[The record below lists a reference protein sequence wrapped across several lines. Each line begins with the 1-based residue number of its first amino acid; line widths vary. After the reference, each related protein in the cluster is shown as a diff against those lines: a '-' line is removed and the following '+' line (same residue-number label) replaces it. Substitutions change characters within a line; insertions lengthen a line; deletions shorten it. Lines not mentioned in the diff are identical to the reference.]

1 MFRYAFLLAA
11 SAVADAPKAA
21 VTVLVAAVDGAQLTL
36 PGSPGGPRRGGS
48 GRYPG
53 SPSRPRADPPRPG
66 PDASSP
72 ERLPGTAMSKTAYIR
87 TKPHLNIGT
96 MGHVDHG
103 KTTLT
108 AAITKVL
115 AERGAG
121 TFVPFDRIDRAP
133 EEAARGITINI
144 AHVEYETGTRHYA
157 HVDMPG
163 HADYVKNMV
172 TGAAQLDGAIL
183 VVSALDGI
191 MPQTAE
197 HVLLARQVGV
207 DHIVVALNKAD
218 AGDEELTDLV
228 ELEVRELLTAHGY
241 GGDAAPV
248 VRVSGLKA
256 LEGDPR
262 WTASIEALLD
272 AVDTYVPVPERYLDA
287 PFLLPVENVL
297 TITGRG
303 TVVTGAV
310 ERGTVRVGDKVQVLG
325 ADTETVVT
333 GLETFGRPM
342 EEAQAG
348 DNVALLLRGVPRDA
362 VRRGHVVA
370 APGSVT
376 PSRRFT
382 ARLYVL
388 SAREGGRTTPLSTG
402 YRPQFYIR
410 TADVVGDVD
419 LGEAAVAR
427 PGDTVTVTVELGR
440 DVPLEPGLG
449 FAVREGGRT
458 VGAGTVTE
466 VL

>member
-1 MFRYAFLLAA
+1 
-11 SAVADAPKAA
+11 
-21 VTVLVAAVDGAQLTL
+21 
-36 PGSPGGPRRGGS
+36 
-48 GRYPG
+48 
-53 SPSRPRADPPRPG
+53 
-66 PDASSP
+66 
-72 ERLPGTAMSKTAYIR
+72 MSKTAYVR

-115 AERGAG
+115 ADRGSGA
-121 TFVPFDRIDRAP
+121 FVPFDRIDRAP

-144 AHVEYETGTRHYA
+144 AHVEYETDTRHYA

-228 ELEVRELLTAHGY
+228 ELEVRDLLTAHGY
-241 GGDAAPV
+241 GGDSVPV

-272 AVDTYVPVPERYLDA
+272 AVDTYVPMPERYLDA
-287 PFLLPVENVL
+287 PFLLSVENVL

-310 ERGTVRVGDKVQVLG
+310 ERGLVRVGDRVEVLG
-325 ADTETVVT
+325 ASVETVVT
-333 GLETFGRPM
+333 GLETFGKPM

-370 APGSVT
+370 APGSVK
-376 PSRRFT
+376 PRRRFS
-382 ARLYVL
+382 AQVYVL
-388 SAREGGRTTPLSTG
+388 SAREGGRTTPVSSG

-410 TADVVGDVD
+410 TADVVGVVD
-419 LGEAAVAR
+419 LGEVAVAR
-427 PGDTVTVTVELGR
+427 PGDTVAMTVELGR
-440 DVPLEPGLG
+440 DMPLEPGLG
-449 FAVREGGRT
+449 FAIREGGRT
-458 VGAGTVTE
+458 VGAGTVT
-466 VL
+466 VVG

>member
-1 MFRYAFLLAA
+1 M
-11 SAVADAPKAA
+11 P
-21 VTVLVAAVDGAQLTL
+21 
-36 PGSPGGPRRGGS
+36 
-48 GRYPG
+48 
-53 SPSRPRADPPRPG
+53 
-66 PDASSP
+66 
-72 ERLPGTAMSKTAYIR
+72 KTAYVR

-115 AERGAG
+115 SDRAG
-121 TFVPFDRIDRAP
+121 SGTSYVPFDRIDRAP

-144 AHVEYETGTRHYA
+144 AHVEYETDTRHYA

-163 HADYVKNMV
+163 HADYIKNMV

-207 DHIVVALNKAD
+207 NHIVVALNKAD
-218 AGDEELTDLV
+218 AGDDELTDLV
-228 ELEVRELLTAHGY
+228 ELEVRELLSRHGY
-241 GGDAAPV
+241 GGDAVPV
-248 VRVSGLKA
+248 VRVSGLRA
-256 LEGDPR
+256 LAGDPR
-262 WTASIEALLD
+262 WTAAVEALLD
-272 AVDTYVPVPERYLDA
+272 AVDTYVPMPIRYTDA

-310 ERGTVRVGDKVQVLG
+310 ERGTVRVGDRVEVLG
-325 ADTETVVT
+325 ADAGPQTSTVT
-333 GLETFGRPM
+333 GLETFGKPM
-342 EEAQAG
+342 ESAEAG
-348 DNVALLLRGVPRDA
+348 DNVALLLRGMARDA

-370 APGSVT
+370 APGSVV

-382 ARLYVL
+382 AQVYVL
-388 SAREGGRTTPLSTG
+388 SASEGGRTTPVASG

-410 TADVVGDVD
+410 TADVVGDID

-427 PGDTVTVTVELGR
+427 PGTTVTMTVELGR

-449 FAVREGGRT
+449 FAIREGGRT
-458 VGAGTVTE
+458 VGAGTVTS
-466 VL
+466 LL

>member
-1 MFRYAFLLAA
+1 
-11 SAVADAPKAA
+11 
-21 VTVLVAAVDGAQLTL
+21 
-36 PGSPGGPRRGGS
+36 
-48 GRYPG
+48 
-53 SPSRPRADPPRPG
+53 
-66 PDASSP
+66 
-72 ERLPGTAMSKTAYIR
+72 MSKTAYVR

-115 AERGAG
+115 SDRGTG

-144 AHVEYETGTRHYA
+144 AHVEYETDTRHYA

-163 HADYVKNMV
+163 HADYIKNMV

-191 MPQTAE
+191 MPQTSE

-207 DHIVVALNKAD
+207 DHIVVAINKAD
-218 AGDEELTDLV
+218 AGDPELTDLV

-241 GGDAAPV
+241 GGDTAPV
-248 VRVSGLKA
+248 VRVSGLRA

-262 WTASIEALLD
+262 WVAAVEALLD
-272 AVDTYVPVPERYLDA
+272 AVDTYVPVPVRYTDA
-287 PFLLPVENVL
+287 PFLLSVENVL

-310 ERGTVRVGDKVQVLG
+310 ERGTVRVGDRVEVLG
-325 ADTETVVT
+325 AGVETVVT
-333 GLETFGRPM
+333 GLETFGKPM
-342 EEAQAG
+342 ESAQAG
-348 DNVALLLRGVPRDA
+348 DNVALLLRGTPRDA

-370 APGSVT
+370 APGSLV

-382 ARLYVL
+382 ARVHLL
-388 SAREGGRTTPLSTG
+388 PAREGGRSTPVTTG
-402 YRPQFYIR
+402 YRPQFYLR
-410 TADVVGDVD
+410 TADVVGDMD

-440 DVPLEPGLG
+440 DTPLEPGLG
-449 FAVREGGRT
+449 FAIREGGRT
-458 VGAGTVTE
+458 VGAGTVTA
-466 VL
+466 LL

>member
-1 MFRYAFLLAA
+1 M
-11 SAVADAPKAA
+11 P
-21 VTVLVAAVDGAQLTL
+21 
-36 PGSPGGPRRGGS
+36 
-48 GRYPG
+48 
-53 SPSRPRADPPRPG
+53 
-66 PDASSP
+66 
-72 ERLPGTAMSKTAYIR
+72 KTAYVR

-115 AERGAG
+115 AERGSG

-144 AHVEYETGTRHYA
+144 AHVEYETDTRHYA

-163 HADYVKNMV
+163 HADYIKNMV

-228 ELEVRELLTAHGY
+228 ELEVRELLSAHGY
-241 GGDAAPV
+241 GGDSVPV

-262 WTASIEALLD
+262 WMSAIDALLD
-272 AVDTYVPVPERYLDA
+272 AVDTYVPIPERYLDA

-310 ERGTVRVGDKVQVLG
+310 ERGTIRVGDRVEVLG
-325 ADTETVVT
+325 ATVDTVVT
-333 GLETFGRPM
+333 GLETFGKPM
-342 EEAQAG
+342 DEAQAG

-362 VRRGHVVA
+362 VRRGHIVA
-370 APGSVT
+370 APGSVV
-376 PSRRFT
+376 PSRRFS
-382 ARLYVL
+382 AQVYVL
-388 SAREGGRTTPLSTG
+388 SAREGVVRRLCPPGTGRSSTSVPRMWSATSTSVRSPLPGPVTPSRWRWSSGGTFRWSPVWG
-402 YRPQFYIR
+402 SRS
-410 TADVVGDVD
+410 VKGVG
-419 LGEAAVAR
+419 
-427 PGDTVTVTVELGR
+427 PWGR
-440 DVPLEPGLG
+440 
-449 FAVREGGRT
+449 GR
-458 VGAGTVTE
+458 
-466 VL
+466 

>member
-1 MFRYAFLLAA
+1 
-11 SAVADAPKAA
+11 
-21 VTVLVAAVDGAQLTL
+21 
-36 PGSPGGPRRGGS
+36 
-48 GRYPG
+48 
-53 SPSRPRADPPRPG
+53 
-66 PDASSP
+66 
-72 ERLPGTAMSKTAYIR
+72 MSKTAYVR

-115 AERGAG
+115 AERGSG

-133 EEAARGITINI
+133 EEAERGITINI
-144 AHVEYETGTRHYA
+144 AHVEYETDTRHYA

-163 HADYVKNMV
+163 HADYIKNMV

-218 AGDEELTDLV
+218 AGDEELIDLV
-228 ELEVRELLTAHGY
+228 ELEVRDLLTRNGY
-241 GGDAAPV
+241 PGDAVPV

-256 LEGDPR
+256 LDGDPR
-262 WTASIEALLD
+262 WTASVEALLD
-272 AVDTYVPVPERYLDA
+272 AVDTYVPVPERYVDA

-310 ERGTVRVGDKVQVLG
+310 ERGRVRVGDRVEVLG
-325 ADTETVVT
+325 AELESVVT
-333 GLETFGRPM
+333 GLETFGKPM
-342 EEAQAG
+342 QEAQAG
-348 DNVALLLRGVPRDA
+348 DNVALLLRGVARDA

-370 APGSVT
+370 APGSVV

-382 ARLYVL
+382 ARVYVL
-388 SAREGGRTTPLSTG
+388 SAREGGRSTAITTG

-410 TADVVGDVD
+410 TADVVGSVD
-419 LGEAAVAR
+419 LGETAVAA
-427 PGDTVTVTVELGR
+427 PGATVTMTVELGR
-440 DVPLEPGLG
+440 DVPLEAGLG
-449 FAVREGGRT
+449 FAIREGGRT
-458 VGAGTVTE
+458 VGAGTVTA
-466 VL
+466 LG

>member
-1 MFRYAFLLAA
+1 
-11 SAVADAPKAA
+11 
-21 VTVLVAAVDGAQLTL
+21 
-36 PGSPGGPRRGGS
+36 
-48 GRYPG
+48 
-53 SPSRPRADPPRPG
+53 
-66 PDASSP
+66 
-72 ERLPGTAMSKTAYIR
+72 MSKTAYVR

-115 AERGAG
+115 ADRGSGA
-121 TFVPFDRIDRAP
+121 FVPFDRIDRAP

-144 AHVEYETGTRHYA
+144 AHVEYETDTRHYA

-228 ELEVRELLTAHGY
+228 ELEVRDLLTAHGY
-241 GGDAAPV
+241 GGDSVPV

-262 WTASIEALLD
+262 WTASVEALLD
-272 AVDTYVPVPERYLDA
+272 AVDTYVPMPERYLDA

-310 ERGTVRVGDKVQVLG
+310 ERGVVRVGDRVEVLG
-325 ADTETVVT
+325 ASVETVVT
-333 GLETFGRPM
+333 GLETFGKPM

-370 APGSVT
+370 APGSVK
-376 PSRRFT
+376 PRRRFS
-382 ARLYVL
+382 AQVYVL
-388 SAREGGRTTPLSTG
+388 SAREGGRTTPVSSG

-410 TADVVGDVD
+410 TADVVGVVD
-419 LGEAAVAR
+419 LGEVAVAR
-427 PGDTVTVTVELGR
+427 PGDTVAMTVELGR
-440 DVPLEPGLG
+440 DVPLEAGLG

-458 VGAGTVTE
+458 VGAGTVT
-466 VL
+466 VVG

>member
-1 MFRYAFLLAA
+1 M
-11 SAVADAPKAA
+11 P
-21 VTVLVAAVDGAQLTL
+21 
-36 PGSPGGPRRGGS
+36 
-48 GRYPG
+48 
-53 SPSRPRADPPRPG
+53 
-66 PDASSP
+66 
-72 ERLPGTAMSKTAYIR
+72 KTAYVR

-115 AERGAG
+115 AERGTG

-144 AHVEYETGTRHYA
+144 AHVEYETDTRHYA

-228 ELEVRELLTAHGY
+228 ELEVRDLLTAQGY
-241 GGDAAPV
+241 PGDSVPV

-262 WTASIEALLD
+262 WTAAIDALLD
-272 AVDTYVPVPERYLDA
+272 AVDTYVPMPERYVDA

-310 ERGTVRVGDKVQVLG
+310 ERGRIRVGDRVEVLG
-325 ADTETVVT
+325 AEAETVVT
-333 GLETFGRPM
+333 GLETFGKPM

-362 VRRGHVVA
+362 VRRGHIVA
-370 APGSVT
+370 APGSVV

-382 ARLYVL
+382 ARVYVL
-388 SAREGGRTTPLSTG
+388 SAREGGRTTPVSTG

-419 LGEAAVAR
+419 LGETAVVR
-427 PGDTVTVTVELGR
+427 PGDTVTMTVELGR
-440 DVPLEPGLG
+440 EVPLEPGLG
-449 FAVREGGRT
+449 FAIREGGRT
-458 VGAGTVTE
+458 VGAGTVTS
-466 VL
+466 VA

>member
-1 MFRYAFLLAA
+1 
-11 SAVADAPKAA
+11 
-21 VTVLVAAVDGAQLTL
+21 
-36 PGSPGGPRRGGS
+36 
-48 GRYPG
+48 
-53 SPSRPRADPPRPG
+53 
-66 PDASSP
+66 
-72 ERLPGTAMSKTAYIR
+72 MSKTAYVR

-115 AERGAG
+115 AERGTG

-144 AHVEYETGTRHYA
+144 AHVEYETDTRHYA

-207 DHIVVALNKAD
+207 DHIVVAINKAD

-228 ELEVRELLTAHGY
+228 ELEVRELLSAHGY
-241 GGDAAPV
+241 GGDTVPV
-248 VRVSGLKA
+248 VRVSGLRA
-256 LEGDPR
+256 LAGDPQ
-262 WTASIEALLD
+262 WTESIVALLD
-272 AVDTYVPVPERYLDA
+272 AVDTFVPMPERYVDA
-287 PFLLPVENVL
+287 PFLLSIENVL

-310 ERGTVRVGDKVQVLG
+310 ERGTVRVGDRVEVLG
-325 ADTETVVT
+325 AGIESVVT
-333 GLETFGRPM
+333 GVETFGKPM
-342 EEAQAG
+342 DEAQAG
-348 DNVALLLRGVPRDA
+348 DNVALLLRGVARDT
-362 VRRGHVVA
+362 VRRGQVVA
-370 APGSVT
+370 APGSVE
-376 PSRRFT
+376 PRRRFT
-382 ARLYVL
+382 AQVYVL
-388 SAREGGRTTPLSTG
+388 SSAEGGRSTPITTG

-410 TADVVGDVD
+410 TADVVGDID
-419 LGEAAVAR
+419 LGERAVAR
-427 PGDTVTVTVELGR
+427 PGDTVSVTVELGR

-449 FAVREGGRT
+449 FAIREGGRT
-458 VGAGTVTE
+458 VGAGTVSR
-466 VL
+466 VD

>member
-1 MFRYAFLLAA
+1 M
-11 SAVADAPKAA
+11 P
-21 VTVLVAAVDGAQLTL
+21 
-36 PGSPGGPRRGGS
+36 
-48 GRYPG
+48 
-53 SPSRPRADPPRPG
+53 
-66 PDASSP
+66 
-72 ERLPGTAMSKTAYIR
+72 KTAYVR

-115 AERGAG
+115 AERGSG
-121 TFVPFDRIDRAP
+121 SSTRYVPFDRIDRAP

-144 AHVEYETGTRHYA
+144 AHVEYETDTRHYA

-228 ELEVRELLTAHGY
+228 ELEVRELLSAHGY
-241 GGDAAPV
+241 GGESVPV

-256 LEGDPR
+256 LEGEPR
-262 WTASIEALLD
+262 WTAAIDALLD
-272 AVDTYVPVPERYLDA
+272 AVDTYVPMPERYLDA

-310 ERGTVRVGDKVQVLG
+310 ERGTIRVGDRVEVLG
-325 ADTETVVT
+325 AAVDTVVT
-333 GLETFGRPM
+333 GLETFGKPM
-342 EEAQAG
+342 DEAQAG

-362 VRRGHVVA
+362 VRRGHIVA
-370 APGSVT
+370 APGSVV
-376 PSRRFT
+376 PSRRFS
-382 ARLYVL
+382 ARVYVL
-388 SAREGGRTTPLSTG
+388 STGEGGRTTPVSTG

-419 LGEAAVAR
+419 LGEGAVAR
-427 PGDTVTVTVELGR
+427 PGDTVTMTVELGR
-440 DVPLEPGLG
+440 EVPLEPGLG
-449 FAVREGGRT
+449 FAIREGGRT
-458 VGAGTVTE
+458 VGAGTVTS
-466 VL
+466 VDRTVTAVD

>member
-1 MFRYAFLLAA
+1 
-11 SAVADAPKAA
+11 
-21 VTVLVAAVDGAQLTL
+21 
-36 PGSPGGPRRGGS
+36 
-48 GRYPG
+48 
-53 SPSRPRADPPRPG
+53 
-66 PDASSP
+66 
-72 ERLPGTAMSKTAYIR
+72 MSKTAYVR

-115 AERGAG
+115 SDRGTG

-133 EEAARGITINI
+133 EESQRGITINI
-144 AHVEYETGTRHYA
+144 AHVEYETDTRHYA

-163 HADYVKNMV
+163 HADYIKNMV

-218 AGDEELTDLV
+218 AVEEGDDAVLTDLV
-228 ELEVRELLTAHGY
+228 ELEVRELLSAHGY
-241 GGDAAPV
+241 GGDSVPV
-248 VRVSGLKA
+248 VRVSGLRA

-262 WTASIEALLD
+262 WTSAIEALLD
-272 AVDTYVPVPERYLDA
+272 AVDTYVPMPVRYTDA
-287 PFLLPVENVL
+287 PFLLSVENVL

-310 ERGTVRVGDKVQVLG
+310 ERGTLRTGDKVTVLG
-325 ADTETVVT
+325 GEQDIDTVVT
-333 GLETFGRPM
+333 GLETFGKPM
-342 EEAQAG
+342 ESAQAG
-348 DNVALLLRGVPRDA
+348 DNVALLLRGVERGR
-362 VRRGHVVA
+362 VRRGQVVA

-382 ARLYVL
+382 ARVYVL
-388 SAREGGRTTPLSTG
+388 SGREGGRTTPVTTG

-410 TADVVGDVD
+410 TADVVGDID
-419 LGEAAVAR
+419 LGDLAVAR
-427 PGDTVTVTVELGR
+427 PGDTVDLTVELGR
-440 DVPLEPGLG
+440 DVPLETGLG
-449 FAVREGGRT
+449 FAIREGGRT
-458 VGAGTVTE
+458 VGAGTVTA
-466 VL
+466 LL

>member
-1 MFRYAFLLAA
+1 M
-11 SAVADAPKAA
+11 P
-21 VTVLVAAVDGAQLTL
+21 
-36 PGSPGGPRRGGS
+36 
-48 GRYPG
+48 
-53 SPSRPRADPPRPG
+53 
-66 PDASSP
+66 
-72 ERLPGTAMSKTAYIR
+72 KTAYVR

-115 AERGAG
+115 ADRGTGA
-121 TFVPFDRIDRAP
+121 FVPFDRIDRAP

-144 AHVEYETGTRHYA
+144 AHVEYETDTRHYA

-228 ELEVRELLTAHGY
+228 ELEVRDLLTAHGY
-241 GGDAAPV
+241 GGDSVPV

-256 LEGDPR
+256 LQGDPR

-272 AVDTYVPVPERYLDA
+272 AVDTYVPMPERYLDA

-310 ERGTVRVGDKVQVLG
+310 ERGVVRVGDKVEVLG
-325 ADTETVVT
+325 AAVETVVT
-333 GLETFGRPM
+333 GLETFGKPM

-370 APGSVT
+370 APGSVV
-376 PSRRFT
+376 PSRRFS
-382 ARLYVL
+382 ARVYLL
-388 SAREGGRTTPLSTG
+388 SAREGGRTTPVSSG
-402 YRPQFYIR
+402 YRPQFYLR
-410 TADVVGDVD
+410 TADVVGVVD
-419 LGEAAVAR
+419 LGEATVAR
-427 PGDTVTVTVELGR
+427 PGDTVAMTVELGR
-440 DVPLEPGLG
+440 DVPLEAGLG
-449 FAVREGGRT
+449 FAIREGGRT
-458 VGAGTVTE
+458 VGAGTVTA
-466 VL
+466 VG

>member
-1 MFRYAFLLAA
+1 M
-11 SAVADAPKAA
+11 P
-21 VTVLVAAVDGAQLTL
+21 
-36 PGSPGGPRRGGS
+36 
-48 GRYPG
+48 
-53 SPSRPRADPPRPG
+53 
-66 PDASSP
+66 
-72 ERLPGTAMSKTAYIR
+72 KTAYVR

-115 AERGAG
+115 AERGTG

-144 AHVEYETGTRHYA
+144 AHVEYETDTRHYA

-228 ELEVRELLTAHGY
+228 ELEVRELLTAQGY
-241 GGDAAPV
+241 GGDAVPV

-272 AVDTYVPVPERYLDA
+272 AVDTYVPMPERYVDA
-287 PFLLPVENVL
+287 PFLMPVENVL

-310 ERGTVRVGDKVQVLG
+310 ERGVVRVGDRVEVLG
-325 ADTETVVT
+325 AGLESVVT
-333 GLETFGRPM
+333 GLETFGKPM

-370 APGSVT
+370 APGTVA
-376 PSRRFT
+376 PSRHFS
-382 ARLYVL
+382 ARVYVL
-388 SAREGGRTTPLSTG
+388 STREGGRTTPVSTG

-410 TADVVGDVD
+410 TADVVGDVA
-419 LGEAAVAR
+419 LGETALAR
-427 PGDTVTVTVELGR
+427 PGDTVTMTVELGR
-440 DVPLEPGLG
+440 EVPLEPGLG
-449 FAVREGGRT
+449 FAIREGGRT
-458 VGAGTVTE
+458 VGAGTVTAVGRRLSAVRE
-466 VL
+466 SDRSV

>member
-1 MFRYAFLLAA
+1 M
-11 SAVADAPKAA
+11 P
-21 VTVLVAAVDGAQLTL
+21 
-36 PGSPGGPRRGGS
+36 
-48 GRYPG
+48 
-53 SPSRPRADPPRPG
+53 
-66 PDASSP
+66 
-72 ERLPGTAMSKTAYIR
+72 KTAYVR

-115 AERGAG
+115 AERGTG

-144 AHVEYETGTRHYA
+144 AHVEYETDTRHYA

-228 ELEVRELLTAHGY
+228 ELEVRELLSAQGY
-241 GGDAAPV
+241 GGDTVPV

-262 WTASIEALLD
+262 WTAAIDALLD
-272 AVDTYVPVPERYLDA
+272 AVDTYVPMPERYLDA
-287 PFLLPVENVL
+287 PFLMPVENVL

-310 ERGTVRVGDKVQVLG
+310 ERGTIRVGDRVEVLG
-325 ADTETVVT
+325 AGVDTVVT
-333 GLETFGRPM
+333 GLETFGKPM

-362 VRRGHVVA
+362 VRRGHIAA
-370 APGSVT
+370 APGSVV

-382 ARLYVL
+382 ARVYVL
-388 SAREGGRTTPLSTG
+388 SAREGGRTTAVATG

-419 LGEAAVAR
+419 LGERAVAR
-427 PGDTVTVTVELGR
+427 PGDTVTMAVELGR

-449 FAVREGGRT
+449 FAIREGGRT
-458 VGAGTVTE
+458 VGAGTVTSIG
-466 VL
+466 

>member
-1 MFRYAFLLAA
+1 M
-11 SAVADAPKAA
+11 P
-21 VTVLVAAVDGAQLTL
+21 
-36 PGSPGGPRRGGS
+36 
-48 GRYPG
+48 
-53 SPSRPRADPPRPG
+53 
-66 PDASSP
+66 
-72 ERLPGTAMSKTAYIR
+72 KTAYVR

-115 AERGAG
+115 AERGSG

-144 AHVEYETGTRHYA
+144 AHVEYETDTRHYA

-218 AGDEELTDLV
+218 SADEELVELV
-228 ELEVRELLTAHGY
+228 ELEVRELLTAQGY
-241 GGDAAPV
+241 GGDAVPV

-262 WTASIEALLD
+262 WTASVEALLD
-272 AVDTYVPVPERYLDA
+272 AVDTYVPMPERYLDA

-310 ERGTVRVGDKVQVLG
+310 ERGTVRVGDRVEVLG
-325 ADTETVVT
+325 AGVDTVVT
-333 GLETFGRPM
+333 GLETFGKPM
-342 EEAQAG
+342 DEAQAG

-370 APGSVT
+370 APGSVV
-376 PSRRFT
+376 PGRRFS
-382 ARLYVL
+382 AQVYVL
-388 SAREGGRTTPLSTG
+388 SAREGGRTTPVASG

-419 LGEAAVAR
+419 LGEVAVAR
-427 PGDTVTVTVELGR
+427 PGDTVSMTVELGR
-440 DVPLEPGLG
+440 DVPLEAGLG
-449 FAVREGGRT
+449 FAIREGGRT
-458 VGAGTVTE
+458 VGAGTVTSVE
-466 VL
+466 

>member
-1 MFRYAFLLAA
+1 
-11 SAVADAPKAA
+11 
-21 VTVLVAAVDGAQLTL
+21 
-36 PGSPGGPRRGGS
+36 
-48 GRYPG
+48 
-53 SPSRPRADPPRPG
+53 
-66 PDASSP
+66 
-72 ERLPGTAMSKTAYIR
+72 MSKTPYVR

-115 AERGAG
+115 SDRGTG

-133 EEAARGITINI
+133 EESRRGITINI
-144 AHVEYETGTRHYA
+144 AHVEYETDTRHYA

-163 HADYVKNMV
+163 HADYIKNMV

-218 AGDEELTDLV
+218 AGDPELTDLV

-241 GGDAAPV
+241 GGPSVPV
-248 VRVSGLKA
+248 VRVSGLRA

-262 WTASIEALLD
+262 WTSAVEALLD
-272 AVDTYVPVPERYLDA
+272 AVDTYVPMPVRYTDA

-310 ERGTVRVGDKVQVLG
+310 ERGTVRVGDRVTVPG
-325 ADTETVVT
+325 PDIETVVT
-333 GLETFGRPM
+333 GLETFGKPM
-342 EEAQAG
+342 ESAEAG
-348 DNVALLLRGVPRDA
+348 DNVALLLRGVERDR

-376 PSRRFT
+376 PRRRFT
-382 ARLYVL
+382 AQVYVL
-388 SAREGGRTTPLSTG
+388 TAREGGRSTPVATG

-410 TADVVGDVD
+410 TADVVGDID
-419 LGEAAVAR
+419 LGPAAVAR
-427 PGDTVTVTVELGR
+427 PGDTVDITVELGR
-440 DVPLEPGLG
+440 DVPLETGLG
-449 FAVREGGRT
+449 FAIREGGRT
-458 VGAGTVTE
+458 VGAGTVTA

>member
-1 MFRYAFLLAA
+1 
-11 SAVADAPKAA
+11 
-21 VTVLVAAVDGAQLTL
+21 
-36 PGSPGGPRRGGS
+36 
-48 GRYPG
+48 
-53 SPSRPRADPPRPG
+53 
-66 PDASSP
+66 
-72 ERLPGTAMSKTAYIR
+72 MSKTAYVR

-115 AERGAG
+115 AERGSS

-144 AHVEYETGTRHYA
+144 AHVEYETDTRHYA

-218 AGDEELTDLV
+218 AGDEELIDLV
-228 ELEVRELLTAHGY
+228 ELEVRDLLTEHGY

-256 LEGDPR
+256 LEGDPK
-262 WTASIEALLD
+262 WTASVEALLD
-272 AVDTYVPVPERYLDA
+272 AVDTYVPMPERYVDA

-310 ERGTVRVGDKVQVLG
+310 ERGTVRVGDRVEVLG
-325 ADTETVVT
+325 AGLESVVT
-333 GLETFGRPM
+333 GLETFGKPM
-342 EEAQAG
+342 DEAQAG

-370 APGSVT
+370 APGSVV
-376 PSRRFT
+376 PRRRFS
-382 ARLYVL
+382 AQVYVL
-388 SAREGGRTTPLSTG
+388 SAREGGRTTPVVTG

-410 TADVVGDVD
+410 TADVVGDID
-419 LGEAAVAR
+419 LGEVGVAR
-427 PGDTVTVTVELGR
+427 PGETVAMTVELGR
-440 DVPLEPGLG
+440 EVPLEPGLG
-449 FAVREGGRT
+449 FAIREGGRT
-458 VGAGTVTE
+458 VGAGTVTA
-466 VL
+466 VV

>member
-1 MFRYAFLLAA
+1 MA
-11 SAVADAPKAA
+11 
-21 VTVLVAAVDGAQLTL
+21 
-36 PGSPGGPRRGGS
+36 
-48 GRYPG
+48 
-53 SPSRPRADPPRPG
+53 
-66 PDASSP
+66 
-72 ERLPGTAMSKTAYIR
+72 KTAFVR

-115 AERGAG
+115 AERGGAS
-121 TFVPFDRIDRAP
+121 FVPFDRIDRAP
-133 EEAARGITINI
+133 EEARRGITINLT
-144 AHVEYETGTRHYA
+144 HVEYETDTRHYA

-183 VVSALDGI
+183 VVSALDGV

-218 AGDEELTDLV
+218 AGDPELTDLV

-248 VRVSGLKA
+248 VRVSGLGA
-256 LEGDPR
+256 LQGDPR
-262 WTASIEALLD
+262 WTGAVEALLD
-272 AVDTYVPVPERYLDA
+272 AVDTYVPMPVRYTDA

-310 ERGTVRVGDKVQVLG
+310 ERGTVRPGDRVSVLG
-325 ADTETVVT
+325 GDGEPTETVVT
-333 GLETFGRPM
+333 GLETFGKPM
-342 EEAQAG
+342 ESAEAG
-348 DNVALLLRGVPRDA
+348 DNVALLLRGVPRDG

-376 PSRRFT
+376 PRRRFT
-382 ARLYVL
+382 ARVYVL
-388 SAREGGRTTPLSTG
+388 SGAEGGRTTPVAAG

-410 TADVVGDVD
+410 TADVVGVVD
-419 LGEAAVAR
+419 LGAAAVAR
-427 PGDTVTVTVELGR
+427 PGETVEMTVELGR
-440 DVPLEPGLG
+440 DVPLEAGLG

-458 VGAGTVTE
+458 VGAGTVTA
-466 VL
+466 VLD

>member
-1 MFRYAFLLAA
+1 MA
-11 SAVADAPKAA
+11 
-21 VTVLVAAVDGAQLTL
+21 
-36 PGSPGGPRRGGS
+36 
-48 GRYPG
+48 
-53 SPSRPRADPPRPG
+53 
-66 PDASSP
+66 
-72 ERLPGTAMSKTAYIR
+72 KTAFAR

-115 AERGAG
+115 AERGGAS
-121 TFVPFDRIDRAP
+121 FVPFDRIDRAP
-133 EEAARGITINI
+133 EEARRGITINLT
-144 AHVEYETGTRHYA
+144 HVEYETDTRHYA

-183 VVSALDGI
+183 VVSALDGV

-218 AGDEELTDLV
+218 AGDPELTDLV
-228 ELEVRELLTAHGY
+228 ELEVRELLSAHGY
-241 GGDAAPV
+241 GGDEAPV
-248 VRVSGLKA
+248 VRVSGLGA
-256 LEGDPR
+256 LEGDQR
-262 WTASIEALLD
+262 WTGAIEALLD
-272 AVDTYVPVPERYLDA
+272 AVDTYVPMPVRYTDA

-310 ERGTVRVGDKVQVLG
+310 ERGTVRLGDRVALLG
-325 ADTETVVT
+325 GDGEPVETVVT
-333 GLETFGRPM
+333 GLETFGKPM
-342 EEAQAG
+342 ESAEAG
-348 DNVALLLRGVPRDA
+348 DNVALLLRGVHRGDA
-362 VRRGHVVA
+362 RRGHVVA
-370 APGSVT
+370 APGSVA
-376 PSRRFT
+376 PRRRFT
-382 ARLYVL
+382 ARVYVL
-388 SAREGGRTTPLSTG
+388 SAREGGRTTALSSG

-419 LGEAAVAR
+419 LGGAGVAR
-427 PGDTVTVTVELGR
+427 PGETVTMTVELGR
-440 DVPLEPGLG
+440 DLPLEAGLG
-449 FAVREGGRT
+449 FAIREGGRT

-466 VL
+466 VLG

>member
-1 MFRYAFLLAA
+1 M
-11 SAVADAPKAA
+11 P
-21 VTVLVAAVDGAQLTL
+21 
-36 PGSPGGPRRGGS
+36 
-48 GRYPG
+48 
-53 SPSRPRADPPRPG
+53 
-66 PDASSP
+66 
-72 ERLPGTAMSKTAYIR
+72 KTAYVR

-115 AERGAG
+115 SERGTG

-144 AHVEYETGTRHYA
+144 AHVEYETDTRHYA

-163 HADYVKNMV
+163 HADYIKNMV

-218 AGDEELTDLV
+218 AGDDELTDLV
-228 ELEVRELLTAHGY
+228 ELEVRELLSANGY
-241 GGDAAPV
+241 GGESVPV
-248 VRVSGLKA
+248 VRVSGLRA
-256 LEGDPR
+256 LEGEPR
-262 WTASIEALLD
+262 WTEAVVALLD
-272 AVDTYVPVPERYLDA
+272 AVDTYVPIPVRYTDA

-310 ERGTVRVGDKVQVLG
+310 ERGTVRVGDRIEVLG
-325 ADTETVVT
+325 ADSGPQPSTVT
-333 GLETFGRPM
+333 SLETFGKPM
-342 EEAQAG
+342 ESAEAG
-348 DNVALLLRGVPRDA
+348 DNVALLLRGMPRDA
-362 VRRGHVVA
+362 IRRGHVVA
-370 APGSVT
+370 APDSVV

-382 ARLYVL
+382 AQVYVL
-388 SAREGGRTTPLSTG
+388 SAAEGGRTTPITTG

-410 TADVVGDVD
+410 TADVVGDID
-419 LGEAAVAR
+419 LGDLAVAR
-427 PGDTVTVTVELGR
+427 PGDTVALTVELGR
-440 DVPLEPGLG
+440 DVPLEAGLG
-449 FAVREGGRT
+449 FAIREGGRT

-466 VL
+466 LI

>member
-1 MFRYAFLLAA
+1 
-11 SAVADAPKAA
+11 
-21 VTVLVAAVDGAQLTL
+21 
-36 PGSPGGPRRGGS
+36 
-48 GRYPG
+48 
-53 SPSRPRADPPRPG
+53 
-66 PDASSP
+66 
-72 ERLPGTAMSKTAYIR
+72 MSKTAYVR

-115 AERGAG
+115 AERGSG

-144 AHVEYETGTRHYA
+144 AHVEYETDTRHYA

-207 DHIVVALNKAD
+207 DHVVVALNKAD
-218 AGDEELTDLV
+218 AADEELVELV

-241 GGDAAPV
+241 GGDAVPV

-272 AVDTYVPVPERYLDA
+272 AVDTYVPIPERYLDA

-310 ERGTVRVGDKVQVLG
+310 ERGTVRVGDRVEVLG
-325 ADTETVVT
+325 AAVDTVVT
-333 GLETFGRPM
+333 GVETFGKPM

-370 APGSVT
+370 APGSVV

-382 ARLYVL
+382 AQVYVL
-388 SAREGGRTTPLSTG
+388 SAREGGRTTPVSTG

-419 LGEAAVAR
+419 LGEVAVAR
-427 PGDTVTVTVELGR
+427 PGEKVVMTVELGR
-440 DVPLEPGLG
+440 DVPLEAGLG
-449 FAVREGGRT
+449 FAIREGGRT
-458 VGAGTVTE
+458 VGAGTVTA
-466 VL
+466 VP

>member
-1 MFRYAFLLAA
+1 
-11 SAVADAPKAA
+11 
-21 VTVLVAAVDGAQLTL
+21 
-36 PGSPGGPRRGGS
+36 
-48 GRYPG
+48 
-53 SPSRPRADPPRPG
+53 
-66 PDASSP
+66 
-72 ERLPGTAMSKTAYIR
+72 MSKTAYVR

-115 AERGAG
+115 ADRGSGA
-121 TFVPFDRIDRAP
+121 FVPFDRIDRAP

-144 AHVEYETGTRHYA
+144 AHVEYETDTRHYA

-228 ELEVRELLTAHGY
+228 EMEVRDLLTAHGY
-241 GGDAAPV
+241 GGDSVPV

-272 AVDTYVPVPERYLDA
+272 AVDTYVPMPERYVDA
-287 PFLLPVENVL
+287 PFLLSVENVL

-310 ERGTVRVGDKVQVLG
+310 ERGVVRVGDRVEVLG
-325 ADTETVVT
+325 AGVETVVT
-333 GLETFGRPM
+333 GLETFGKPM

-348 DNVALLLRGVPRDA
+348 DNVAMLLRGVPRDA

-370 APGSVT
+370 APGSVV

-382 ARLYVL
+382 AQVYVL
-388 SAREGGRTTPLSTG
+388 SSREGGRTTAVSSG

-419 LGEAAVAR
+419 LGETAVAR
-427 PGDTVTVTVELGR
+427 PGDTVVMTVELGR
-440 DVPLEPGLG
+440 DVPLEAGLG
-449 FAVREGGRT
+449 FAIREGGRT
-458 VGAGTVTE
+458 VGAGTVTA
-466 VL
+466 VG

>member
-1 MFRYAFLLAA
+1 M
-11 SAVADAPKAA
+11 P
-21 VTVLVAAVDGAQLTL
+21 
-36 PGSPGGPRRGGS
+36 
-48 GRYPG
+48 
-53 SPSRPRADPPRPG
+53 
-66 PDASSP
+66 
-72 ERLPGTAMSKTAYIR
+72 KTAYVR

-115 AERGAG
+115 AERGTG

-144 AHVEYETGTRHYA
+144 AHVEYETDTRHYA

-183 VVSALDGI
+183 VVSALEGI

-218 AGDEELTDLV
+218 AGDEELSDLV
-228 ELEVRELLTAHGY
+228 ELEVRELLSAHGY
-241 GGDAAPV
+241 GGDTVPV

-256 LEGDPR
+256 LEGEPR
-262 WTASIEALLD
+262 WTGAIGALLD
-272 AVDTYVPVPERYLDA
+272 AVDTYVPMPERYVDA

-310 ERGTVRVGDKVQVLG
+310 ERGTVRVGDRVQVLG
-325 ADTETVVT
+325 AEVESVVT
-333 GLETFGRPM
+333 GLETFGKPM
-342 EEAQAG
+342 DSAQAG

-370 APGSVT
+370 EPGSVT

-382 ARLYVL
+382 AQVYVL
-388 SAREGGRTTPLSTG
+388 STREGGRSTPIATG

-419 LGEAAVAR
+419 LGGLAVAR

-440 DVPLEPGLG
+440 DTPLEPGLG
-449 FAVREGGRT
+449 FAIREGGRT
-458 VGAGTVTE
+458 VGAGTVAA

>member
-1 MFRYAFLLAA
+1 M
-11 SAVADAPKAA
+11 P
-21 VTVLVAAVDGAQLTL
+21 
-36 PGSPGGPRRGGS
+36 
-48 GRYPG
+48 
-53 SPSRPRADPPRPG
+53 
-66 PDASSP
+66 
-72 ERLPGTAMSKTAYIR
+72 KTAYVR

-115 AERGAG
+115 SERGTG

-144 AHVEYETGTRHYA
+144 AHVEYETDTRHYA

-163 HADYVKNMV
+163 HADYIKNMV

-218 AGDEELTDLV
+218 AGDDELTDLV
-228 ELEVRELLTAHGY
+228 ELEVRELLSSHGY
-241 GGDAAPV
+241 GGESVPV
-248 VRVSGLKA
+248 VRVSGLRA

-262 WTASIEALLD
+262 WTDAVRALLD
-272 AVDTYVPVPERYLDA
+272 AVDTYVPIPVRYTDA

-310 ERGTVRVGDKVQVLG
+310 ERGTVRVGDRIEVLG
-325 ADTETVVT
+325 ADSGPQLSTVT
-333 GLETFGRPM
+333 SLETFGKPM
-342 EEAQAG
+342 ESAEAG
-348 DNVALLLRGVPRDA
+348 DNVALLLRGMARDA
-362 VRRGHVVA
+362 IRRGHVVA
-370 APGSVT
+370 APDSVV

-382 ARLYVL
+382 ARVYVL
-388 SAREGGRTTPLSTG
+388 SAKEGGRTTPITTG

-410 TADVVGDVD
+410 TADVVGDID
-419 LGEAAVAR
+419 LGELAVAR
-427 PGDTVTVTVELGR
+427 PGDTVSLTVELGR
-440 DVPLEPGLG
+440 DVPLESGLG
-449 FAVREGGRT
+449 FAIREGGRT

-466 VL
+466 LL

>member
-1 MFRYAFLLAA
+1 M
-11 SAVADAPKAA
+11 P
-21 VTVLVAAVDGAQLTL
+21 
-36 PGSPGGPRRGGS
+36 
-48 GRYPG
+48 
-53 SPSRPRADPPRPG
+53 
-66 PDASSP
+66 
-72 ERLPGTAMSKTAYIR
+72 KTAYVR

-115 AERGAG
+115 AERGTG

-144 AHVEYETGTRHYA
+144 AHVEYETDTRHYA

-218 AGDEELTDLV
+218 AGDEELIDLV
-228 ELEVRELLTAHGY
+228 ELEVRDLLTQHGY
-241 GGDAAPV
+241 GGDSVPV
-248 VRVSGLKA
+248 VRVSGLRA

-262 WTASIEALLD
+262 WTASVEALLD
-272 AVDTYVPVPERYLDA
+272 AVDTYVPMPERYLDA
-287 PFLLPVENVL
+287 PFLMPVENVL

-310 ERGTVRVGDKVQVLG
+310 ERGTVRVGDRVEVLG
-325 ADTETVVT
+325 ADVASVVT
-333 GLETFGRPM
+333 GLETFGKPM
-342 EEAQAG
+342 DEAQAG

-370 APGSVT
+370 APDSVV
-376 PSRRFT
+376 PRRRFS
-382 ARLYVL
+382 AQVYLL

-410 TADVVGDVD
+410 TADVAGDMD
-419 LGEAAVAR
+419 LGEVGVAR

-440 DVPLEPGLG
+440 AVPLEPGLG
-449 FAVREGGRT
+449 FAIREGGRT
-458 VGAGTVTE
+458 VGAGTVTT
-466 VL
+466 VG

>member
-1 MFRYAFLLAA
+1 
-11 SAVADAPKAA
+11 
-21 VTVLVAAVDGAQLTL
+21 
-36 PGSPGGPRRGGS
+36 
-48 GRYPG
+48 
-53 SPSRPRADPPRPG
+53 
-66 PDASSP
+66 
-72 ERLPGTAMSKTAYIR
+72 MSKTAYVR

-115 AERGAG
+115 ADRGSGAY
-121 TFVPFDRIDRAP
+121 VPFDRIDRAP

-144 AHVEYETGTRHYA
+144 AHVEYETDTRHYA

-228 ELEVRELLTAHGY
+228 ELEVRDLLTAHGY
-241 GGDAAPV
+241 GGDSVPV

-262 WTASIEALLD
+262 WTASVEALLD
-272 AVDTYVPVPERYLDA
+272 AVDTYVPMPERYVDA
-287 PFLLPVENVL
+287 PFLLSVENVL

-310 ERGTVRVGDKVQVLG
+310 ERGVVRVGDRVEVLG
-325 ADTETVVT
+325 ASVETVVT
-333 GLETFGRPM
+333 GLETFGKPM

-370 APGSVT
+370 APGSVK
-376 PSRRFT
+376 PRRRFS
-382 ARLYVL
+382 AQVYVL
-388 SAREGGRTTPLSTG
+388 SAREGGRTTPVSSG

-410 TADVVGDVD
+410 TADVVGVVD
-419 LGEAAVAR
+419 LDEVAVAR
-427 PGDTVTVTVELGR
+427 PGDTVAMTVELGR
-440 DVPLEPGLG
+440 DVPLEAGLG
-449 FAVREGGRT
+449 FAIREGGRT
-458 VGAGTVTE
+458 VGAGTVT
-466 VL
+466 VVG